1 MKHLLMKL
9 ISKIVSV
16 QRNCDRSIHFG
27 EQSADIIGIMD
38 STIRLPRFLARYLDS
53 AAIDFLNNG
62 GARRIDFSQPRGE
75 AALLEPDSVSWRIFK
90 NPVALWT
97 GGIAAVILELAEPSI
112 RAAIWDHSS
121 FRRDPLGRL
130 RRTGMA
136 AMLTVYGPSSVSSTM
151 IAGVVRMHGQ
161 IRGVNSAGA
170 RYSANDIDLLKW
182 VQTTAAFGF
191 GEAFHHYVRPLT
203 AEQCDRFYLEGV
215 PVSLKYGVVDAPR
228 SRHEVENL
236 FAQMLTRL
244 EPSECLFEF
253 LQIMSRSDA
262 FPRQLRPLQRLLVRA
277 AVDLVPW
284 PIRRRLG
291 LTSEFGL
298 RAWQRPVATVA
309 GALVDRIVL
318 PRGPAAQACLRLGYP
333 LSRLY
338 DQ

>member
-1 MKHLLMKL
+1 
-9 ISKIVSV
+9 
-16 QRNCDRSIHFG
+16 
-27 EQSADIIGIMD
+27 MD
-38 STIRLPRFLARYLDS
+38 SIIRLPRFLARSLDA
-53 AAIDFLNNG
+53 AAIDFLNAG

-112 RAAIWDHSS
+112 RAAIWDQSS

-136 AMLTVYGPSSVSSTM
+136 AMLTVYGPRSASSAM

-161 IRGVNSAGA
+161 ITGENAAGT
-170 RYSANDIDLLKW
+170 RYSANDADLLKW

-191 GEAFHHYVRPLT
+191 GEAFHRYVRPLT
-203 AEQCDRFYLEGV
+203 ADQFDRFYLEGV

-228 SRHEVENL
+228 SRREIEEQ
-236 FAQMLTRL
+236 FAQMLSRL
-244 EPSECLFEF
+244 EPSERLFEF
-253 LQIMSRSDA
+253 LQIMSHSDA
-262 FPRQLRPLQRLLVRA
+262 FPRLLRPLQKVLVRA
-277 AVDLVPW
+277 AVDLLPW
-284 PIRRRLG
+284 AIRQRLG
-291 LTSEFGL
+291 LTSAFGL
-298 RAWQRPVATVA
+298 RTWQRPIAAMA

-333 LSRLY
+333 VSRLY
-338 DQ
+338 DQAY